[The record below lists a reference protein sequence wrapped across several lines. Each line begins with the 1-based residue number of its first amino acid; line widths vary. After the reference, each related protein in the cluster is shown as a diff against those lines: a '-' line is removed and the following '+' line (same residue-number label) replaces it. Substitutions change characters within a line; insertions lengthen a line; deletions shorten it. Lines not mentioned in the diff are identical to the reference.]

1 MNQFNF
7 DKDNQDQSIFTNEID
22 LKLLIQALLKEKILI
37 GAVTAIV
44 SILSVL
50 YALNLPNIYQSTA
63 LVSPAQ
69 SSKNST
75 NALGQLGGLA
85 GLAGI
90 SMPSLSSGSMNSV
103 TALKKLETLSFFE
116 TSIYPNIYLHELMAF
131 KSWNRVTNL
140 NTFDEDLYDIN
151 SQTWVRIVQP
161 PNKSVPSP
169 QESFQKF
176 MSNLSIYKDPVSG
189 FITIQIKHQS
199 PFIAK
204 KWVELVL
211 DQINLF
217 YREKDREQSIATVN
231 FLNEQLSKTSIAEV
245 KQAIA
250 VLLQEEAKKLALIEA
265 SKYYVYDYIDA
276 PAVMEKKSMP
286 NRAMISIAGFIIG
299 FILAL
304 FLAIFRIINPKKT

>member
-1 MNQFNF
+1 
-7 DKDNQDQSIFTNEID
+7 
-22 LKLLIQALLKEKILI
+22 
-37 GAVTAIV
+37 
-44 SILSVL
+44 
-50 YALNLPNIYQSTA
+50 
-63 LVSPAQ
+63 
-69 SSKNST
+69 
-75 NALGQLGGLA
+75 
-85 GLAGI
+85 
-90 SMPSLSSGSMNSV
+90 
-103 TALKKLETLSFFE
+103 
-116 TSIYPNIYLHELMAF
+116 MAF

-231 FLNEQLSKTSIAEV
+231 FLNEQLSKTSIVEV

-250 VLLQEEAKKLALIEA
+250 VLLQEEAKKPALIEA

-276 PAVMEKKSMP
+276 PAVMKK
-286 NRAMISIAGFIIG
+286 
-299 FILAL
+299 
-304 FLAIFRIINPKKT
+304 INAKQSNDINSWFYNWIYTLIVFSNF